1 MRKPPHRPSRL
12 PVRCNDSRGLWRSI
26 PSSAQDLRLNQM
38 ITIPTGVVHQPP
50 RGWCWTANEP
60 EYIRLLNDKL
70 SRTQMLDKV
79 GGTQ

>member
-1 MRKPPHRPSRL
+1 
-12 PVRCNDSRGLWRSI
+12 
-26 PSSAQDLRLNQM
+26 M

-60 EYIRLLNDKL
+60 EYIRLLNDKRI
-70 SRTQMLDKV
+70 RTQMLDKV